1 MKKIGKIGIGVVVV
15 LILFLTMPSLD
26 TLADFMKNS
35 GKEKKNR
42 PTEEFFN
49 DFKQRADISELADGK
64 NYHAE
69 FIDDVEITDKDGNPI
84 STIKR
89 GQEFKVI
96 YSWSVPDDVEVKKG
110 DYMELILPKEASIH
124 NSTRFPVI
132 DEETNEKMGDA
143 VLDHKTNT
151 VTMVFTDYPETHSV
165 VKGKLIFD
173 VRLEV
178 EKSEH
183 QQEIE
188 LIFETSDKPV
198 IIEIDV
204 PGEKPDDG
212 NTESPIVEKEHILG
226 KYGLQGQNE
235 GQLSWN
241 VFVNERLDDLKGVVL
256 IDELGDNQ
264 TLDRDSLHIWK
275 GTAVRANGT
284 LVNSQYVPRDSLD
297 IEYQEDGFTINFGDI
312 GKTVYQMQYSS
323 YLDPNM
329 ELEEVAKYPNKVTL
343 KAKDIETIEQTANA
357 TYVTGSGS
365 GSGDATKKYNI
376 REIYLDADGKNL
388 DRDNLTT
395 LETTPKEPAIFKTD
409 TRLIDGYELVS
420 YSYKMG
426 KVEKEVAA
434 TDGQTIRLE
443 VDNDTEITYVY
454 EKSNYGP
461 HIYLR
466 TKDNQLIIH
475 YRNVDELMVYID
487 GVLYE
492 TYPVIA
498 QETDENIT
506 VPVRVNSDR
515 TKVSVQGKLNG
526 KVQTTATLNKDK

>member
-1 MKKIGKIGIGVVVV
+1 MKKIGIGVVVV

-26 TLADFMKNS
+26 TLADFIKNS

-178 EKSEH
+178 EKSEND
-183 QQEIE
+183 QTIE
-188 LIFETSDKPV
+188 LEFVISDGV
-198 IIEIDV
+198 EIIEIEV
-204 PGEKPDDG
+204 PGEKPDSG
-212 NTESPIVEKEHILG
+212 NGESPIVEKEHIIG
-226 KYGLQGQNE
+226 KYGTQGQNE
-235 GQLSWN
+235 GQLDWH
-241 VFVNERLDDLKGVVL
+241 VFVNERLDDLKGAVL
-256 IDELGDNQ
+256 EDELGPHQ
-264 TLDRDSLHIWK
+264 ELDPDSFSIWK
-275 GTAVRANGT
+275 GTAVRQNGT
-284 LVNSQYVPRDSLD
+284 LVDIEYVPTKDLD
-297 IEYQEDGFTINFGDI
+297 IEYRKNGFTINFGDI
-312 GKTVYQMQYSS
+312 GKTVYQVHYSA
-323 YLDPNM
+323 YVDP
-329 ELEEVAKYPNKVTL
+329 
-343 KAKDIETIEQTANA
+343 TIEIINEKEFYNKATLSAENTETVSDEA
-357 TYVTGSGS
+357 KKTYVTGSGS

-515 TKVSVQGKLNG
+515 TKVRVQGKLNG